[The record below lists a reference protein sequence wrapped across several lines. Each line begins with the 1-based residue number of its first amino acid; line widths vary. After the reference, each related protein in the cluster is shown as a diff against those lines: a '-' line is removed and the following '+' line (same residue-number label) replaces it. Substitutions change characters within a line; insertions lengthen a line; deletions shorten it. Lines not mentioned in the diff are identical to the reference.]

1 MEEARLEKE
10 LIGTNL
16 GRIRNQIGEADFKYI
31 SHRMAPTRAITSG
44 RRRPIFPNG
53 AYQRNFLWQARGLP
67 EIPGRRR
74 AYQENSPGRRGLSCL
89 LSSSFLPSSFLDSFS
104 SLPSPFQSINLR
116 NVIPR
121 SYVQAP
127 CCLQIIAT
135 PWNHN
140 ELSKTLQSSSFL
152 AR

>member
-16 GRIRNQIGEADFKYI
+16 GWIRNQNRRGRHIYKSS
-31 SHRMAPTRAITSG
+31 SH
-44 RRRPIFPNG
+44 G
-53 AYQRNFLWQARGLP
+53 AYQRIW
-67 EIPGRRR
+67 PGRRHPFFLHG
-74 AYQENSPGRRGLSCL
+74 AYQRKFSGRRQASLENQGGAALTRRILLVGAACTCSFFLS
-89 LSSSFLPSSFLDSFS
+89 SSFLDSFS

-116 NVIPR
+116 NANPR

>member
-16 GRIRNQIGEADFKYI
+16 GRIRNQNRRGRHIYKSS
-31 SHRMAPTRAITSG
+31 SH
-44 RRRPIFPNG
+44 G
-53 AYQRNFLWQARGLP
+53 AYQRIWPGKRHPFLLHGAYQRKFS
-67 EIPGRRR
+67 GRRQ
-74 AYQENSPGRRGLSCL
+74 ASLENQGGFAPTREFL
-89 LSSSFLPSSFLDSFS
+89 LVGAVLHLFLLFDSSFLDSFS
-104 SLPSPFQSINLR
+104 SLSSPSQSINLR
-116 NVIPR
+116 YANPR